1 MYKSATDPLE
11 TITSGEEII
20 LLKKTGV
27 ARETTVVRTD
37 GPGVAQVFN
46 TYGSATNPF

>member
-27 ARETTVVRTD
+27 ACQGDDFGEDRLSHD
-37 GPGVAQVFN
+37 N
-46 TYGSATNPF
+46 